1 MLYETQTGHGQ
12 GESAGS
18 GRRPREL
25 PTFYY
30 HAHFVEMLSFVE
42 ANYRHVLLGE
52 HIAFIRDFER
62 LPRDAQCLYVRLV
75 NRKGRI
81 FASNRLKYPELGDLD
96 GLVTTLRENRWLEPP
111 SVAHFG
117 ELLGFL
123 TRAELYAALST
134 QFVGLRRSMKK
145 AEYLEFARAN
155 CVPAEFMNRAD
166 LSRLVVQ
173 SRVAEVEFLMFLYFG
188 RLQDGLARFTM
199 RDLGI
204 VRTHS
209 FREDF
214 EPRFADREE
223 ALEHYY
229 FEKRLARLRSAAR
242 GEIEALM
249 DEACEWPSPASPG
262 AAALR
267 DRLAYRLGRRAE
279 RAGDTYGALRLYQA
293 GDSAQCTERCVRI
306 LFASGQKEEA
316 RHYLERCIDDPGS
329 DEEWLFA
336 QDFYERK
343 FGSKRTSAVTDVLRA
358 AEIVDIDEAQSG
370 SPERAA
376 VNYFVQAGH
385 RAFRVENALWRTF
398 FGLYFWD
405 ELFAGGAADLHSPFE
420 FVPRNLST
428 GTFYD
433 DNRAAI
439 DRKLAALDEPRVV
452 VRRLLHCSTAHY
464 GTPNGVFRWRRSVID
479 ALFALLEREH
489 GEPLRQVLSRFCRDY
504 SGSMYGYPDLLVLDT
519 DGARFVEVKTD
530 GDQLRRNQLLRI
542 EQLRAAGFRAD
553 VLRIRWTLDPQQ
565 DYVVVDV
572 ETTGGRSENHRVTEI
587 GAVKVRDGEIVD
599 RFSTLLNPQRPI
611 PPGIVRLTG
620 ITPAMVADAPYFS
633 DIADEF
639 ERFMD
644 GSIFAAHNVDFD
656 YGFISREFGRLG
668 RSFRHPRLCT
678 CASMRKLYPGRRSY
692 SLAALAE
699 AYDIPLKN
707 HHRAMCDAEAAAQLL
722 LIINDKR
729 REMLEQSPGA
739 GRPGGTDQ
747 AR

>member
-1 MLYETQTGHGQ
+1 MPYETHAGLDHGEPV
-12 GESAGS
+12 GP

-25 PTFYY
+25 PTYYY
-30 HAHFVEMLSFVE
+30 HSHFVEMMRFVE
-42 ANYRHVLLGE
+42 ASYGHVLLE
-52 HIAFIRDFER
+52 DHVAFIRDFER

-75 NRKGRI
+75 NRKGRV
-81 FASNRLKYPELGDLD
+81 FAGNRLKYPELGDTGRL
-96 GLVTTLRENRWLEPP
+96 LATLREHGWLESP
-111 SVAHFG
+111 SDVHFE

-123 TRAELYAALST
+123 TRAELYEALST
-134 QFVGLRRSMKK
+134 QFVGLRSSMKK
-145 AEYLEFARAN
+145 AEYVDFARAN
-155 CVPAEFMNRAD
+155 CVPADFVNQVD

-173 SRVAEVEFLMFLYFG
+173 SRVQEVEFLMFLYFG
-188 RLQDGLARFTM
+188 RLQDGLSRFTM

-204 VRTHS
+204 VRTQS
-209 FREDF
+209 FREHF

-223 ALEHYY
+223 ALEHYF
-229 FEKRLARLRSAAR
+229 FEKRLGRLRSAAR
-242 GEIEALM
+242 RDIEGLT
-249 DEACEWPSPASPG
+249 DEVCEWPEPVSPG

-279 RAGDTYGALRLYQA
+279 KSGDTYGALRLYQA
-293 GDSAQCTERCVRI
+293 GESAQCTERCVRI
-306 LFASGQKEEA
+306 LFASGQKQEA
-316 RHYLERCIDDPGS
+316 RRYLERCIDDPGS

-358 AEIVDIDEAQSG
+358 AEIADIDEAQSG

-376 VNYFVQAGH
+376 ANYFEQAGH

-405 ELFAGGAADLHSPFE
+405 ELFADGGADLHSPFE
-420 FVPRNLST
+420 FVPRNLTT

-433 DNRAAI
+433 DNRASI
-439 DRKLAALDEPRVV
+439 DRKLVALDEPGTV
-452 VRRLLHCSTAHY
+452 VRELLRSSTAHY
-464 GTPNGVFRWRRSVID
+464 GTPNGVFRWRRGVID
-479 ALFALLEREH
+479 ALFALLEKER
-489 GEPLRQVLSRFCRDY
+489 GDPLRQVLSRFCRDY
-504 SGSMYGYPDLLVLDT
+504 ESSIYGYPDLLVLDT
-519 DGARFVEVKTD
+519 HGARFVEVKTE

-553 VLRIRWTLDPQQ
+553 VLRIRWTLDPKQE
-565 DYVVVDV
+565 YVVVDV
-572 ETTGGRSENHRVTEI
+572 ETTGGHGEHHRVTEI
-587 GAVKVRDGEIVD
+587 GAVKVRGGEIVD

-611 PPGIVRLTG
+611 PPGITRLTG

-639 ERFMD
+639 EQFMNS
-644 GSIFAAHNVDFD
+644 SIFVAHNVDFD

-668 RSFRHPRLCT
+668 RSFRYPRLCT

-692 SLAALAE
+692 SLAALSE

-722 LIINDKR
+722 LIVNEKR
-729 REMLEQSPGA
+729 GEKLERNPES
-739 GRPGGTDQ
+739 GRHDRTH
-747 AR
+747 